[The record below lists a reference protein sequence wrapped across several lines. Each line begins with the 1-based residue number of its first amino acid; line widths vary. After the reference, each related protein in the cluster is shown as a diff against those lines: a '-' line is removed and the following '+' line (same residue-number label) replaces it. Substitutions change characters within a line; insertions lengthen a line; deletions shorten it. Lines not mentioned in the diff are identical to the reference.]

1 MDYQVFVLLAPPAA
15 LVLAITAA
23 HMVRFRT
30 LRISRAILAYVAA
43 VAVLLAANTAELFAA
58 TAGWTLT
65 FARIVHGAWH
75 AAVISWF
82 AFAAVYSGH

>member
-1 MDYQVFVLLAPPAA
+1 MDYRIFVVLAPPAA
-15 LVLAITAA
+15 VVLAITAI

-58 TAGWTLT
+58 TPLWTLA

-75 AAVISWF
+75 ATVIRGRF
-82 AFAAVYSGH
+82 KR